1 MKYYE
6 IPDEA
11 TFNSVVGSLGTFRIR
26 TLEICMRTRTY
37 VAIGDC
43 DRYPNCDIMLDI
55 KDMALFQNLVNA
67 ALNVEKETDEQEGE

>member
-26 TLEICMRTRTY
+26 TLEISMRTRTY

-43 DRYPNCDIMLDI
+43 DRHPNCDIMLDI

-67 ALNVEKETDEQEGE
+67 ALNAEKEGSHADS

>member
-26 TLEICMRTRTY
+26 TLGISMRTRTY

-43 DRYPNCDIMLDI
+43 DRYPNCDIMLDT

-67 ALNVEKETDEQEGE
+67 ALNVEKEDSHADA

>member
-6 IPDEA
+6 IPDEV

-26 TLEICMRTRTY
+26 TLEINIRSRTY
-37 VAIGDC
+37 AAIGDC
-43 DRYPNCDIMLDI
+43 DRYPNTEILLDI

-67 ALNVEKETDEQEGE
+67 ALNVEKEDSHADS

>member
-11 TFNSVVGSLGTFRIR
+11 TFNSVIGSRGTFRIR
-26 TLEICMRTRTY
+26 TLEICMRTRAY

-55 KDMALFQNLVNA
+55 TDMALFQNLVNA
-67 ALNVEKETDEQEGE
+67 ALNVEKEDSHAES

>member
-26 TLEICMRTRTY
+26 TLMISMRTMAY
-37 VAIGDC
+37 MAIGDC

-67 ALNVEKETDEQEGE
+67 ALNVEKEDSRADA

>member
-6 IPDEA
+6 IPDEV

-26 TLEICMRTRTY
+26 TLEISMRTRTY

-43 DRYPNCDIMLDI
+43 DRYPNCDIILDI
-55 KDMALFQNLVNA
+55 TDMALFQNLVNA
-67 ALNVEKETDEQEGE
+67 ALNVEKEDSHVE

>member
-6 IPDEA
+6 VADEV

-43 DRYPNCDIMLDI
+43 DRYPNCDVILDI

-67 ALNVEKETDEQEGE
+67 ALNVEKEDSHADS

>member
-26 TLEICMRTRTY
+26 TLMISMRTRTY
-37 VAIGDC
+37 VVIGDC
-43 DRYPNCDIMLDI
+43 DRYPGDIMLDI

-67 ALNVEKETDEQEGE
+67 ALNVEKEDSHADA

>member
-26 TLEICMRTRTY
+26 TLEICIRTRTY
-37 VAIGDC
+37 TAIGDC
-43 DRYPNCDIMLDI
+43 DRYPNCDVMLDI

-67 ALNVEKETDEQEGE
+67 ALNVEKEDSHADS

>member
-26 TLEICMRTRTY
+26 TLKINMRTRTY
-37 VAIGDC
+37 TVIGDC
-43 DRYPNCDIMLDI
+43 DRYPNTEILLDI

-67 ALNVEKETDEQEGE
+67 ALNVEKEDSHADS

>member
-11 TFNSVVGSLGTFRIR
+11 TFNSVVGSLWTFRIR

-43 DRYPNCDIMLDI
+43 ARYPNCDVMLDI

-67 ALNVEKETDEQEGE
+67 ALNVEKEDSHADS

>member
-26 TLEICMRTRTY
+26 TLEISMRTRTY
-37 VAIGDC
+37 VVIGDC
-43 DRYPNCDIMLDI
+43 DRYPNCDVMLDI
-55 KDMALFQNLVNA
+55 KDMALFQNLINA
-67 ALNVEKETDEQEGE
+67 ALNVEKEDSHAE

>member
-26 TLEICMRTRTY
+26 TLEISMRTRTY
-37 VAIGDC
+37 VVIGDC

-67 ALNVEKETDEQEGE
+67 ALNVEKEDSHADA

>member
-26 TLEICMRTRTY
+26 TLGINMQTRTY
-37 VAIGDC
+37 AAIGDC

-55 KDMALFQNLVNA
+55 KDVALFQNLVNA
-67 ALNVEKETDEQEGE
+67 ALNVEKEDSHADA

>member
-26 TLEICMRTRTY
+26 TLEISMRTRTY
-37 VAIGDC
+37 TAIGDC
-43 DRYPNCDIMLDI
+43 DRYPDCDVMLDI

-67 ALNVEKETDEQEGE
+67 ALNVEKEDSHADA

>member
-26 TLEICMRTRTY
+26 TLMISMRSKSY
-37 VAIGDC
+37 VVMGDC
-43 DRYPNCDIMLDI
+43 DRYPNAEILLEI

-67 ALNVEKETDEQEGE
+67 ALNVEKEDSHADS

>member
-26 TLEICMRTRTY
+26 TLEINIRSRTY
-37 VAIGDC
+37 AAIGDC
-43 DRYPNCDIMLDI
+43 DRYPNCDVMLDI

-67 ALNVEKETDEQEGE
+67 ALNVEKEDSHADA

>member
-26 TLEICMRTRTY
+26 TLEINMRTRTY
-37 VAIGDC
+37 AVIGDC
-43 DRYPNCDIMLDI
+43 DRYPNCDVMLDI

-67 ALNVEKETDEQEGE
+67 ALNVDKEDSHADA